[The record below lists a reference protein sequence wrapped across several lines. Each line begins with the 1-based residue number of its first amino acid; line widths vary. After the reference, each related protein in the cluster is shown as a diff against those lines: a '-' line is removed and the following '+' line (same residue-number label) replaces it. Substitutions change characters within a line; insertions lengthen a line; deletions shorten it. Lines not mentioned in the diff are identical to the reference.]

1 MVDIL
6 ASCPLISIADS
17 GADKT
22 SRRHRVGGSLETVPG
37 SPGLG
42 RFTTG
47 FLGPKARC
55 KSGRVVSAKVLCSTL
70 WIGAQDMPI
79 AIGGK

>member
-37 SPGLG
+37 SSQEFTWTWAIYNGLPGAEGALQV
-42 RFTTG
+42 R
-47 FLGPKARC
+47 P
-55 KSGRVVSAKVLCSTL
+55 CS
-70 WIGAQDMPI
+70 QR
-79 AIGGK
+79 